1 MGVRG
6 ATPLQ
11 RFCLFLSVCDSQ
23 DILNNLHSPGVEE
36 VDDDDLM
43 LDVDLPEDGLHG
55 ELTHLVVLEQ
65 KNIQPSQW
73 QKKSLLAFYFQQYA
87 SAPYCGR
94 IKSPLGCATS
104 VGMVSPSI
112 VMGTRLP
119 KSYL

>member
-36 VDDDDLM
+36 VDDDDIM

-73 QKKSLLAFYFQQYA
+73 QKKVYSLSISSNMLPRLIAGGSNPR
-87 SAPYCGR
+87 SAVQHLLEWSR
-94 IKSPLGCATS
+94 
-104 VGMVSPSI
+104 
-112 VMGTRLP
+112 RL
-119 KSYL
+119 L